1 MEMLPKGRVMLITNG
16 IKIVGCSLML
26 MMFHPLVAY
35 AIVGLGAAAT
45 VDDVDATAGKVAMVF
60 ALLGANGDFG
70 VKDSADR
77 LLPEL
82 LVPTGSPGQ

>member
-1 MEMLPKGRVMLITNG
+1 
-16 IKIVGCSLML
+16 
-26 MMFHPLVAY
+26 
-35 AIVGLGAAAT
+35 
-45 VDDVDATAGKVAMVF
+45 MVY

-82 LVPTGSPGQ
+82 LAPAGQ

>member
-1 MEMLPKGRVMLITNG
+1 LNA
-16 IKIVGCSLML
+16 
-26 MMFHPLVAY
+26 VA
-35 AIVGLGAAAT
+35 VETSGADESSVPWFADRDVAT
-45 VDDVDATAGKVAMVF
+45 VDDVDAVAGKVAMVF